1 MDGEAVILDMES
13 NTYFGLDSTAARIWQ
28 LIQQPRR
35 FSEICDTLQNEY
47 DIDAANCAREVNEC
61 IDQMVKV
68 CLARLENE

>member
-47 DIDAANCAREVNEC
+47 DIDAANCAREVNEF
-61 IDQMVKV
+61 IDQMVKAG
-68 CLARLENE
+68 LARLENE